1 VRRGLRALAS
11 PAGLVLAG
19 LLVVLL
25 FTNVLPLYR
34 LLERALS
41 STALAYLWENPQARR
56 ALAHSL
62 RISVSSALLA
72 TLIGGALL
80 FMLER
85 LTLPGRR
92 ALRLLLFVPLVV
104 PPQILAIAWIGWAG
118 PVGTLTRFVREG
130 LGLEHAPWLLYS
142 EGGIVLLL
150 TIFAI
155 PIAYLTIGAGLTRV
169 PRHLEEAARL
179 DGASL
184 AVVALHIL
192 TPLLRPYVLAALMLA
207 FLAAIGNF
215 GIPALL
221 GIPARFITLPTL
233 IYQRI
238 TSFAAGGFSQ
248 AAALALLMAVPA
260 VLVLW
265 TQLRLN
271 RRAATLDSQLDAP
284 HRYHLQRRFAWPL
297 AALVWLVIG
306 LLMTAGPF
314 ISMLLLSLTRAY
326 GLPPTLA
333 NLDLRHYQFVLTGLE
348 SFPRALT
355 HSLLLA
361 GGAATLAALM
371 ALALGYLLLR
381 LGERGTLLQLL
392 IDLPY
397 ALPGIVFALALILTW
412 LPSPIPGVRLYGTVW
427 LLGFAYVG
435 HYLAFAL
442 QPIGAAWRQ
451 LDPAL
456 EEAARIDGAGT
467 LQALRLVLLPVM
479 LPTVVVAA
487 LLVFL
492 NAFSEI
498 SISALLAGSRA
509 ETLGWLVFG
518 LEQAGDTNRAAALSV
533 VLVSVLG
540 GLGLLVALLRRWA
553 GRDAAYVGRL

>member
-1 VRRGLRALAS
+1 VLVGLA
-11 PAGLVLAG
+11 
-19 LLVVLL
+19 VVLL
-25 FTNVLPLYR
+25 FTNLLPLYR

-41 STALAYLWENPQARR
+41 GTALAYLWENPQARR

-62 RISVSSALLA
+62 RISVSSALIA
-72 TLIGGALL
+72 TLIGGGLL
-80 FMLER
+80 FLLER

-92 ALRLLLFVPLVV
+92 GLRLLLFVPLVV

-118 PVGTLTRFVREG
+118 PAGTLTRFVRDG
-130 LGLEHAPWLLYS
+130 LGLERNPWLLYS

-150 TIFAI
+150 SVFAI
-155 PIAYLTIGAGLTRV
+155 PIAYLTIGAGLARV

-184 AVVALHIL
+184 TVVALRIL

-207 FLAAIGNF
+207 FLAAVGNF

-233 IYQRI
+233 IYQRV
-238 TSFAAGGFSQ
+238 TSFAAGGFAQ

-271 RRAATLDSQLDAP
+271 RRAATLETQLDAP
-284 HRYHLQRRFAWPL
+284 HRYHLRRRLAWPL
-297 AALVWLVIG
+297 AGLVWVVIG
-306 LLMTAGPF
+306 GLMTLGPF
-314 ISMLLLSLTRAY
+314 VSMLLLSLTRAY

-355 HSLLLA
+355 HSLLLGA
-361 GGAATLAALM
+361 GAAALAALM

-381 LGERGTLLQLL
+381 LGERGALLQLL

-427 LLGFAYVG
+427 LLGLAYVG

-479 LPTVVVAA
+479 MPTVVVAA

-498 SISALLAGSRA
+498 SLSALLAGSRA

-540 GLGLLVALLRRWA
+540 ALGLVVAMLRRWA
-553 GRDAAYVGRL
+553 GRDGAYVGRL